1 MYRNQGN
8 KRQQKYSGNKTFLTD
23 HEKNNI
29 TKRFPDFE
37 LSYEKLVHK
46 KVSSDIYVAIPKG
59 KKYIVWFTYFKDKNV
74 CFLMELLGKRL
85 VFKSMENVSV
95 SFRDSLSFGTILYG
109 TLINYDKKRLFAI
122 ENIYYYKGKDISK
135 NYFSDKLKIMKS
147 LFQKEV
153 RQLNLGKNSLLL
165 GLPIIKK
172 TYQETIDA
180 CSILPYQIY
189 CIQSRLVNR
198 HANFL
203 NYLYEETQKNL
214 VFQIRADVQ
223 NDIYNL
229 YCYKNGDFEF
239 FDIAQIQDYKTS
251 VLMNKLFRKIRENEN
266 LDYLEESEDEEDFEN
281 VSEDKFVNLE
291 KKVNMVCSFSKKFNK
306 WVPER
311 TVSFKDKITTYDEIK
326 MIHNKNTNYNGYSNN
341 KYNGNQYGNQ
351 NGNMKNY
358 KRENTRKNRYV
369 NNYGKNQKRD
379 FYKSTANQF

>member
-1 MYRNQGN
+1 M
-8 KRQQKYSGNKTFLTD
+8 
-23 HEKNNI
+23 
-29 TKRFPDFE
+29 
-37 LSYEKLVHK
+37 
-46 KVSSDIYVAIPKG
+46 
-59 KKYIVWFTYFKDKNV
+59 
-74 CFLMELLGKRL
+74 
-85 VFKSMENVSV
+85 
-95 SFRDSLSFGTILYG
+95 YG
-109 TLINYDKKRLFAI
+109 TLINYDKKRLFAT

-147 LFQKEV
+147 FFQKEV

-229 YCYKNGDFEF
+229 YCYKNGEFEF

-291 KKVNMVCSFSKKFNK
+291 KKVNMVCSFSQKFNK

-311 TVSFKDKITTYDEIK
+311 TVSFKDKIATYDELK
-326 MIHNKNTNYNGYSNN
+326 MIHNKNSNYNGYSNN
-341 KYNGNQYGNQ
+341 KYNGNQ
-351 NGNMKNY
+351 NGNVKNY

-379 FYKSTANQF
+379 FYKSTSNHF